1 MLNLSSCK
9 YMIEYDL
16 ADSYAIQTQR
26 QGRIERADSTHKSV
40 FVYQLIANDSWDII
54 AQKIIKKKQGFDENI
69 IKSLAK
75 K

>member
-1 MLNLSSCK
+1 
-9 YMIEYDL
+9 MIEYDL
-16 ADSYAIQTQR
+16 ADSYAVQTQR
-26 QGRIERADSTHKSV
+26 QGRLERADSIYKSV